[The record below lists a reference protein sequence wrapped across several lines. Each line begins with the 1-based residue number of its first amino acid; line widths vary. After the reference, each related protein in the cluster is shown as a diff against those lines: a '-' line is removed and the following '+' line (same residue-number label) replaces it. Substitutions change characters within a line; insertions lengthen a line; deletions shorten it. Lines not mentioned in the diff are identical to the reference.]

1 MTVYEF
7 VLNDRNECV
16 LYVIERGERARAVP
30 MVIATKPGNVRTL
43 MTAVMAMPCSHFSDE
58 TDGDAKAAC
67 LTRPVALRLAL
78 RAISGHFVVTEAE
91 LGSLIASVMTD
102 AYESVNFD
110 AGNLV
115 VEQVSGHRR
124 DQWRVMLTGSGRIC

>member
-1 MTVYEF
+1 MKAYEL

-30 MVIATKPGNVRTL
+30 MVIANEPGNVRTL
-43 MTAVMAMPCSHFSDE
+43 MTAVTAMLCSYFSDE

-78 RAISGHFVVTEAE
+78 RAISRHFVLTEAE
-91 LGSLIASVMTD
+91 LGTLIAAVMTEV
-102 AYESVNFD
+102 YESLNAD
-110 AGNLV
+110 AGNVV
-115 VEQVSGHRR
+115 VEQISGHRR
-124 DQWRVMLTGSGRIC
+124 DQWRARLTGSC